1 MIDQSNEVLPMNY
14 PKGIIDPSHS
24 KKDLC
29 DIILIFKLPIHNL
42 KNKVKKALAE
52 EVMITL
58 KAIDEITPNYD
69 YYEVNN
75 VDELIEYLTLPKR
88 DNNIS
93 LKEREVSI
101 LKAKA
106 LIHYSK
112 GCGGTF
118 PASEYNDLSE
128 VVSDAEHIKRYADIP
143 TCRMAIKLLNENN
156 NLGYIINPQLSYR
169 VKRQLD
175 KKQKIKANQ
184 HARFSMKRGSYVI
197 TFD

>member
-1 MIDQSNEVLPMNY
+1 M
-14 PKGIIDPSHS
+14 IDPSHS

-58 KAIDEITPNYD
+58 KTMDDITPNYD
-69 YYEVNN
+69 YYKISN
-75 VDELIEYLTLPKR
+75 VDELIDYLEQPKR
-88 DNNIS
+88 ENNIS

-101 LKAKA
+101 LKAKS
-106 LIHYSK
+106 LIHFSR
-112 GCGGTF
+112 GCGGTY
-118 PASEYNDLSE
+118 PSSDYNDLSE
-128 VVSDAEHIKRYADIP
+128 VVSDAEHIKKYADIP

-156 NLGYIINPQLSYR
+156 NLGYEINPELSYR
-169 VKRQLD
+169 VKKQLE
-175 KKQKIKANQ
+175 KKQKVKSNSQ
-184 HARFSMKRGSYVI
+184 ARFSMTKGNFLI

>member
-1 MIDQSNEVLPMNY
+1 M
-14 PKGIIDPSHS
+14 IDPSHS

-29 DIILIFKLPIHNL
+29 DIILVFKLPIHNL
-42 KNKVKKALAE
+42 KNKVKKVVAE

-58 KAIDEITPNYD
+58 KSMDDITPNYD
-69 YYEVNN
+69 YYEISN
-75 VDELIEYLTLPKR
+75 VSELIDYLQQPKK

-93 LKEREVSI
+93 LKEREIAI
-101 LKAKA
+101 LKAKS
-106 LIHYSK
+106 LIHFSR

-118 PASEYNDLSE
+118 PSSDYNDKSE

-156 NLGYIINPQLSYR
+156 NLGYNIKPELSYR
-169 VKRQLD
+169 VKKQLE
-175 KKQKIKANQ
+175 KKQKIKANSQ
-184 HARFSMKRGSYVI
+184 ARFSMRRGDFLI